1 LHEGSWRRQHRETFM
16 RIRISIAAVVL
27 SSFALAAHA
36 QGSRTSGEDSQRG
49 EVSLSN
55 DTLQLR
61 YIGADG
67 QVGDG
72 GRIQGTF
79 FLSEERDIVLS
90 GAVLFPADLPDN
102 LDVGN
107 RLTLRFGPQVY
118 AALLEEENNDVMAVS
133 IGAEARFVVNRRIG
147 LAISGQAFYAPD
159 ILTFGSADALTDLSA
174 RAELQVAPELTA
186 FGGMRWFEFDLT
198 EGGGERTL
206 QEELFFGVG
215 YRF

>member
-1 LHEGSWRRQHRETFM
+1 MNARTVVLAT
-16 RIRISIAAVVL
+16 VL

-36 QGSRTSGEDSQRG
+36 QTRDASDAQRG
-49 EVSLSN
+49 ELTLSN

-61 YIGADG
+61 YVGRDGAVGEGG
-67 QVGDG
+67 Q
-72 GRIQGTF
+72 INGTF

-90 GAVLFPADLPDN
+90 GAVLFPANIPDN
-102 LDVGN
+102 LNVGE

-133 IGAEARFVVNRRIG
+133 IGAEARFVLNRRIG

-174 RAELQVAPELTA
+174 RAEVEVAPELTA

>member
-1 LHEGSWRRQHRETFM
+1 M
-16 RIRISIAAVVL
+16 NARIAIAAVVL
-27 SSFALAAHA
+27 SSFALSVHA
-36 QGSRTSGEDSQRG
+36 QERNASNEQRA
-49 EVSLSN
+49 EIALSN

-61 YIGADG
+61 YVGREGAVGAGG
-67 QVGDG
+67 Q
-72 GRIQGTF
+72 INGTF

-90 GAVLFPADLPDN
+90 GAVLFAGDLPDN
-102 LDVGN
+102 LNFGR

-118 AALLEEENNDVMAVS
+118 AALLEEENNDVMAMS
-133 IGAEARFVVNRRIG
+133 IGVEARFVVNRRMG

-159 ILTFGSADALTDLSA
+159 ILTFGSADSLTDLSA
-174 RAELQVAPELTA
+174 RAELQVAPQLMV

>member
-1 LHEGSWRRQHRETFM
+1 MHL
-16 RIRISIAAVVL
+16 RIAIAAVVL
-27 SSFALAAHA
+27 SSFTLAAHA
-36 QGSRTSGEDSQRG
+36 QGSSTSGEDSQRG
-49 EVSLSN
+49 ELALSN

-67 QVGDG
+67 QIGNG
-72 GRIQGTF
+72 GRILGTF

-133 IGAEARFVVNRRIG
+133 IGAEARFVLNRRIG
-147 LAISGQAFYAPD
+147 LALSGQAFYAPD

>member
-1 LHEGSWRRQHRETFM
+1 MEAGATLAEE
-16 RIRISIAAVVL
+16 IRMNVGIAIVAVVL
-27 SSFALAAHA
+27 SSFTLAVHA
-36 QGSRTSGEDSQRG
+36 QERNASDNDSQRG
-49 EVSLSN
+49 EVALSN

-61 YIGADG
+61 YLGRDGAVGSGG
-67 QVGDG
+67 Q
-72 GRIQGTF
+72 IMGTF
-79 FLSEERDIVLS
+79 FLSEERDIVMS
-90 GAVLFPADLPDN
+90 GAVLFPASLPDSMH
-102 LDVGN
+102 LGQ

-133 IGAEARFVVNRRIG
+133 VGADVRFVVNRRMG

-159 ILTFGSADALTDLSA
+159 ILTFGSADSLTDLSA
-174 RAELQVAPELTA
+174 RVELQVAPELLA